1 MRCLNCVSSCILSN
15 YSVIQIKFFALVLL
29 FFLEWTLLI
38 YACQR
43 MSFSKYSRYVRTD
56 DEFLRTFDLYS
67 ASSRTAKDD
76 LLNWLDKNQASGN
89 NESNS
94 TRRLFGRA
102 TSDESVCVS
111 ILSKKRLIMAP
122 DEPRYY
128 LTQTLLSMLTRV
140 KLKHEKMLEIRLF
153 NVETNP
159 SDHIELAELS
169 KLVTTDTV
177 HLKSLPSNSYH
188 DISLNVI
195 FERPKLKELIDYT
208 IILKRLYQIEHC
220 AYHLT
225 IEDDCI
231 ASNDWFDNILASL
244 NELKNSY
251 YDRKWFSIKYFTS
264 FRTYDWM
271 LHLRTD
277 LNYVVYSLLISF
289 IQCYLFKRV
298 MLDRMLHMSYVRYN
312 RLNVNFNQIVCA
324 NVRMKF
330 NTLAYVLITLQT
342 LVLGLYYYCSHVQP
356 LGDGLKV
363 YSQGFNNVA
372 MLYPRRV
379 LLGLIKFFDNQIAIF
394 KDRREFMPKDISVKE
409 FIAENNFYEFIYEPS
424 VFQHAGLHSS
434 LGWRNLYDIKKYQ
447 YEPFQS
453 YSFRDHGK
461 AIRFNSSY
469 FTE

>member
-1 MRCLNCVSSCILSN
+1 MRCLNCISNCILSN
-15 YSVIQIKFFALVLL
+15 YSVIQIKFVALVVL
-29 FFLEWTLLI
+29 FFLEWTALI

-43 MSFSKYSRYVRTD
+43 MSFSKYSHYVKTD
-56 DEFLRTFDLYS
+56 DAFLRSFDLY
-67 ASSRTAKDD
+67 ASSSRSAKTD
-76 LLNWLDKNQASGN
+76 LFNWLDTNR
-89 NESNS
+89 
-94 TRRLFGRA
+94 TMRRHLLFSQA
-102 TSDESVCVS
+102 TSDQSVCVS

-122 DEPRYY
+122 DEQRYY
-128 LTQTLLSMLTRV
+128 LTQTLMSMLTRV
-140 KLKHEKMLEIRLF
+140 KLKHEQDLEIRLF
-153 NVETNP
+153 NVESNP
-159 SDHIELAELS
+159 SDHVELVELS
-169 KLVTTDTV
+169 KLVLTDTV
-177 HLKSLPSNSYH
+177 NLKSLPSSSYH
-188 DISLNVI
+188 DISLSVVY
-195 FERPKLKELIDYT
+195 ERAKLKELIDYT
-208 IILKRLYQIEHC
+208 IILKRLYSIQHC

-231 ASNDWFDNILASL
+231 ASFDWFDTIQNSL
-244 NELKNSY
+244 HELKSSNLN
-251 YDRKWFSIKYFTS
+251 WFSIKYFTS

-277 LNYVVYSLLISF
+277 LNYMLYSLLLSS
-289 IQCYLFKRV
+289 IQCYLFKR
-298 MLDRMLHMSYVRYN
+298 LILNRMLNASYIRLN

-330 NTLAYVLITLQT
+330 DTFAYVLITLNT
-342 LVLGLYYYCSHVQP
+342 LVLGLYYYCAHVQP
-356 LGDGLKV
+356 LGTGLKQ

-379 LLGLIKFFDNQIAIF
+379 LLGLTKFFDNQMALF
-394 KDRREFMPKDISVKE
+394 RDKHEFLPKDISVKQ

-434 LGWRNLYDIKKYQ
+434 LGLRNLYDIKKYQ

-461 AIRFNSSY
+461 AIQFNSTY